1 MPNNV
6 MLPLGVGG
14 LGAGIYLLHPR
25 IVEEHIQATTNIGT
39 VNIYRQETKYY
50 SNITWYLD
58 I

>member
-1 MPNNV
+1 

-25 IVEEHIQATTNIGT
+25 IVEEHIQATTNIGM

>member
-6 MLPLGVGG
+6 MLHLGARG

-25 IVEEHIQATTNIGT
+25 ILEEHIQATTNIAM
-39 VNIYRQETKYY
+39 VNIYTQETKYY